1 MFITCFFLSRS
12 DHCLTIWGK
21 VLSKD
26 EIREKNQ
33 SCFMYLW
40 FFELKQKLF
49 FHPLPH
55 QIGLT
60 GKEPWDISSV
70 WNAMKKEGK
79 ETTEEET
86 FPIWESCPRE
96 GGATKPSS
104 ISSSSSSPSSS
115 SPSSFLF
122 QLCVS
127 LPSLKNI
134 LCSTISPWLTLS
146 LMRQHKKCSNID
158 LKITLGSCWQSS
170 VLGDSSEG
178 KGNI

>member
-1 MFITCFFLSRS
+1 MKFEKKIKVVSCICGFLN
-12 DHCLTIWGK
+12 W
-21 VLSKD
+21 SK
-26 EIREKNQ
+26 N
-33 SCFMYLW
+33 F
-40 FFELKQKLF
+40 F

-104 ISSSSSSPSSS
+104 ISSSSSSS
-115 SPSSFLF
+115 SSFLF

-127 LPSLKNI
+127 LPFLKNI
-134 LCSTISPWLTLS
+134 FCSTISPWLTLS